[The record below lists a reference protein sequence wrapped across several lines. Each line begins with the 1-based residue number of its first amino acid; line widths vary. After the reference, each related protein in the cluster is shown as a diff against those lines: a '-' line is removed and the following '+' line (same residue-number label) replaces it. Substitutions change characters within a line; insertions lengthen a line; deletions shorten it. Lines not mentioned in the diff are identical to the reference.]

1 MEMDEAASRGDL
13 FVTATAS
20 IDVITPRHFERMKH
34 NAILCN
40 AGHFNREID
49 LEALATMADRVE
61 TVREN
66 ITAYTMKDGREIHV
80 IAQGALV
87 NIAAADGHPVE
98 IMDLSFSLQALS
110 AEYLVSNRS
119 IPGGVYP
126 VPEAI
131 DRSVAAIKLDS
142 AGIVIDRE
150 TPAQKEYRQKDL
162 IV

>member
-1 MEMDEAASRGDL
+1 MISSLIEQARIVLSSKDPSDEQLRQAETGLS
-13 FVTATAS
+13 TY
-20 IDVITPRHFERMKH
+20 
-34 NAILCN
+34 
-40 AGHFNREID
+40 

-66 ITAYTMKDGREIHV
+66 LTAYTMKDGREIHV